1 MGCFCDESEKLY
13 VKLNFGFNRFY
24 LRRKS
29 NEKFVDNRETDM

>member
-13 VKLNFGFNRFY
+13 VKLKFAFNRFY

-29 NEKFVDNRETDM
+29 NEKFVDYRETDM